1 MRAKCPIF
9 IINQR
14 ISTENVVTP
23 SDKYHASALRT
34 SPICP
39 DKVKLSGSEMSNID
53 IAKAYINAVQT
64 GDQAALGNIF
74 HPNVVWHQPGN
85 NKFSGTK
92 SGMAD
97 LGAMLGGMM
106 EASAGSFTISKVNRY
121 LANGDLVAV
130 EIEFSGQR
138 DGFKLAQPGIDLL
151 RIKDGKVVEVWLF
164 SSDPEEEDR
173 FWGK

>member
-1 MRAKCPIF
+1 
-9 IINQR
+9 
-14 ISTENVVTP
+14 
-23 SDKYHASALRT
+23 
-34 SPICP
+34 
-39 DKVKLSGSEMSNID
+39 MSNID

-64 GDQAALGNIF
+64 GGQAALGSIF

-92 SGMAD
+92 NGMAE

-106 EASAGSFTISKVNRY
+106 EASAGSFAISKVKRY

-138 DGFKLAQPGIDLL
+138 DGLKLAQPGVAHQGRQGRRGVAVFL
-151 RIKDGKVVEVWLF
+151 RPGTGRPVLGQISSHVDGG
-164 SSDPEEEDR
+164 D
-173 FWGK
+173 

>member
-1 MRAKCPIF
+1 M
-9 IINQR
+9 
-14 ISTENVVTP
+14 
-23 SDKYHASALRT
+23 SA
-34 SPICP
+34 
-39 DKVKLSGSEMSNID
+39 ID
-53 IAKAYINAVQT
+53 IAKTYITAVQT
-64 GDQAALGNIF
+64 GDQAALGNLF
-74 HPNVVWHQPGN
+74 HPKVVWHQPGN

-92 SGMAD
+92 NGMAE

-106 EASAGSFTISKVNRY
+106 AASAGSFAINKVNGY

-138 DGFKLAQPGIDLL
+138 DGLKLAQPGIDLL

-164 SSDPEEEDR
+164 SSDQQAEDQ